1 MPATGLS
8 RAGFSLRRTLVR
20 PSDAKRARLLA
31 LFVCLSPSFAADP
44 AAEVWD
50 LLTQVASAL
59 GERNPDSVVAAFD
72 PTMPGYQKL
81 RTSVTTLLRNAEVQS
96 SIELAADEG
105 DAVDRTVELDWL
117 LKIRPDGDATTSTR
131 REQRVKCRL
140 RKTGKKWRIVSFE
153 PLEFFEP
160 PEK

>member
-1 MPATGLS
+1 MPATGL
-8 RAGFSLRRTLVR
+8 RLN
-20 PSDAKRARLLA
+20 RLL
-31 LFVCLSPSFAADP
+31 LLPLLLLLISQSFAADP

-59 GERNPDSVVAAFD
+59 SERNPDSVLAAFD
-72 PTMPGYQKL
+72 PTMPGFQKL
-81 RTSVTTLLRNAEVQS
+81 RPAVTTLLRNAEVQS

-105 DAVDRTVELDWL
+105 DAVERSVELDWL
-117 LKIRPDGDATTSTR
+117 LKIRPEGDATSSTR

-153 PLEFFEP
+153 PLEFFAP